1 MKPPT
6 GAGSPSFIERVTK
19 RRVIF
24 VRLCSSSLLPVGF
37 FLSFALIAKEAN
49 WPRHEIFSGS
59 HVNSATAHDYDKDG
73 DQEILF
79 SADSKVFLYLGPD
92 YKKKQVLAL
101 AGPKYAKLKGRCIHS
116 VLHDVDSDG
125 DLDFVG
131 SFVRGLFWLECPDK
145 NPTSSEWK
153 MHEITDEIFGVHCI
167 RSFDIDQDGK
177 NDLIANDFTD
187 DKGPYSRSVCWLKP
201 KLSKKKPNEWT
212 VIPLAKGTA
221 QGGSHYFDFGDVNGD
236 GRIDFAMGAK
246 GKPFENGNYF
256 AVYYSGKDITKPWRR
271 EMLPGAGEHLGATHA
286 APADVN
292 GDGKIDILATRGHGV
307 GVLWFEAPTWE
318 QHVIDD
324 SIHSTHSTDF
334 GDIDGDGDVDMS
346 TVGYES
352 KLAVWYE
359 NDGKG
364 NFTRHV
370 LSRDQMAYDTMITDL
385 DGDGDKD
392 ILVAGQRSQN
402 VVWFENPKY

>member
-1 MKPPT
+1 MT
-6 GAGSPSFIERVTK
+6 FRLL
-19 RRVIF
+19 F
-24 VRLCSSSLLPVGF
+24 VLSSQALLFFTLVGQ
-37 FLSFALIAKEAN
+37 EAN

-92 YKKKQVLAL
+92 YEKKKLLAH
-101 AGPKYAKLKGRCIHS
+101 AGPRYAKLKGRCIHS

-153 MHEITDEIFGVHCI
+153 MHQITDEIFGVHCI
-167 RSFDIDQDGK
+167 RSFDIDRDGK

-201 KLSKKKPNEWT
+201 KISKKKPIEWT
-212 VIPLAKGTA
+212 IIPLAKGTA

-236 GRIDFAMGAK
+236 GRMDFAMGAK

-307 GVLWFEAPTWE
+307 GVLWFEAPTWKP
-318 QHVIDD
+318 HVIDD
-324 SIHSTHSTDF
+324 TINSTHSTDF
-334 GDIDGDGDVDMS
+334 GDIDGDGDIDMS

-402 VVWFENPKY
+402 VVWFENPKR

>member
-1 MKPPT
+1 MP
-6 GAGSPSFIERVTK
+6 FRLL
-19 RRVIF
+19 F
-24 VRLCSSSLLPVGF
+24 VLSAKALLF
-37 FLSFALIAKEAN
+37 STLIAKDAN

-92 YKKKQVLAL
+92 YEKKQILAH
-101 AGPKYAKLKGRCIHS
+101 AGPQYAKLKGRCIHS
-116 VLHDVDSDG
+116 VLHDVDEDG

-131 SFVRGLFWLECPDK
+131 SFVRGLFWLECPNK
-145 NPTSSEWK
+145 KPTSSEWK

-187 DKGPYSRSVCWLKP
+187 AKGPYSRSVCWLKP
-201 KLSKKKPNEWT
+201 KLSKKKPIEWAI
-212 VIPLAKGTA
+212 IPLAKGTA

-307 GVLWFEAPTWE
+307 GVLWFEAPTWK

-334 GDIDGDGDVDMS
+334 GDIDGDGDIDMS

-364 NFTRHV
+364 NFTRHI

-402 VVWFENPKY
+402 VVWFENPKR

>member
-1 MKPPT
+1 MMLKH
-6 GAGSPSFIERVTK
+6 
-19 RRVIF
+19 
-24 VRLCSSSLLPVGF
+24 L
-37 FLSFALIAKEAN
+37 FALSAQVLLFFTLVAKDAN

-79 SADSKVFLYLGPD
+79 SADSQVFLYLGPD
-92 YKKKQVLAL
+92 YKKKEVLAH
-101 AGPKYAKLKGRCIHS
+101 AGPRYAKLKGRCIHS
-116 VLHDVDSDG
+116 VLHDVDQDG

-201 KLSKKKPNEWT
+201 KASKKKPIEWT
-212 VIPLAKGTA
+212 IIPLAKGTA

-256 AVYYSGKDITKPWRR
+256 AVYYSRKDITKPWRR

-307 GVLWFEAPTWE
+307 GVLWFEAPDWKP
-318 QHVIDD
+318 HMIDD
-324 SIHSTHSTDF
+324 SINSTHSTDY

-402 VVWFENPKY
+402 VVWFENPKR

>member
-1 MKPPT
+1 MR
-6 GAGSPSFIERVTK
+6 IN
-19 RRVIF
+19 F
-24 VRLCSSSLLPVGF
+24 V
-37 FLSFALIAKEAN
+37 FLFVLVAFASAKGAN
-49 WPRHEIFSGS
+49 WARHEIFSGS

-92 YKKKQVLAL
+92 YKKKQVLAH
-101 AGPKYAKLKGRCIHS
+101 AGPRYTKLKGRCIHS
-116 VLHDVDSDG
+116 VLHDVDQDG

-131 SFVRGLFWLECPDK
+131 SFVRGVFWLECPDK

-201 KLSKKKPNEWT
+201 KISKKKPIEWT
-212 VIPLAKGTA
+212 IIPLAKGTA

-236 GRIDFAMGAK
+236 GRMDFAMGAK

-256 AVYYSGKDITKPWRR
+256 ALYYSGKDITKPWRR

-307 GVLWFEAPTWE
+307 GVLWFEAPTWK
-318 QHVIDD
+318 QHMIDD

-334 GDIDGDGDVDMS
+334 GDIDGDGDIDMS

-402 VVWFENPKY
+402 VVWFENPKR

>member
-1 MKPPT
+1 MP
-6 GAGSPSFIERVTK
+6 FRLL
-19 RRVIF
+19 F
-24 VRLCSSSLLPVGF
+24 VLSAKVLLF
-37 FLSFALIAKEAN
+37 FTLVAKEAN
-49 WPRHEIFSGS
+49 WSRHEIFSGS

-92 YKKKQVLAL
+92 YKKKQILAH
-101 AGPKYAKLKGRCIHS
+101 AGPQYAKLKGRCIHS
-116 VLHDVDSDG
+116 VLHDVDEDG

-131 SFVRGLFWLECPDK
+131 SFVRGLFWLECPNK

-201 KLSKKKPNEWT
+201 KLSKKKPIEWAI
-212 VIPLAKGTA
+212 IPLAKGTA

-307 GVLWFEAPTWE
+307 GVLWFEAPTWK

-334 GDIDGDGDVDMS
+334 GDIDGDGDIDMS

-402 VVWFENPKY
+402 VVWFENPKR

>member
-1 MKPPT
+1 MTFKLL
-6 GAGSPSFIERVTK
+6 
-19 RRVIF
+19 F
-24 VRLCSSSLLPVGF
+24 VLSSQALLF
-37 FLSFALIAKEAN
+37 FTLVAKDAN

-73 DQEILF
+73 DQEILL

-92 YKKKQVLAL
+92 YEKKQLLAH
-101 AGPKYAKLKGRCIHS
+101 AGPQYAKLKGRCIHS

-131 SFVRGLFWLECPDK
+131 SFVRGVFWLECPNK

-187 DKGPYSRSVCWLKP
+187 DKGPYSQSVCWLKP
-201 KLSKKKPNEWT
+201 KFSKKKPIEWT
-212 VIPLAKGTA
+212 IIPLAKGTA
-221 QGGSHYFDFGDVNGD
+221 QGGSHYFDFGDLNGD
-236 GRIDFAMGAK
+236 DRIDFAMGAK

-292 GDGKIDILATRGHGV
+292 GDGKVDILATRGHGV
-307 GVLWFEAPTWE
+307 GVLWFEAPTWK
-318 QHVIDD
+318 QHMIDD
-324 SIHSTHSTDF
+324 SINSTHSTDF

-402 VVWFENPKY
+402 VVWFENPKR

>member
-1 MKPPT
+1 MT
-6 GAGSPSFIERVTK
+6 FRLL
-19 RRVIF
+19 F
-24 VRLCSSSLLPVGF
+24 VLSSQALLLFTLV
-37 FLSFALIAKEAN
+37 AKDAN

-92 YKKKQVLAL
+92 YEKKQLLAH
-101 AGPKYAKLKGRCIHS
+101 AGPQYAKLKGRCIHS

-131 SFVRGLFWLECPDK
+131 SFVRGVFWLECPNK

-201 KLSKKKPNEWT
+201 KISKKKPIEWT
-212 VIPLAKGTA
+212 IIPLAKGTA

-292 GDGKIDILATRGHGV
+292 GDGKVDILATRGHGV
-307 GVLWFEAPTWE
+307 GVLWFEAPTWK
-318 QHVIDD
+318 QHMIDD
-324 SIHSTHSTDF
+324 SINSTHSTDF

-402 VVWFENPKY
+402 VVWFENPKR

>member
-1 MKPPT
+1 MTFKLL
-6 GAGSPSFIERVTK
+6 
-19 RRVIF
+19 F
-24 VRLCSSSLLPVGF
+24 VFSSQVLLF
-37 FLSFALIAKEAN
+37 SALIAKEAN

-92 YKKKQVLAL
+92 YKKKQVLAH
-101 AGPKYAKLKGRCIHS
+101 AGPRYAKLKGRCIHS
-116 VLHDVDSDG
+116 VLHDVDQDG

-131 SFVRGLFWLECPDK
+131 SFVRGVFWLECPDK

-201 KLSKKKPNEWT
+201 KISKKKPIEWT
-212 VIPLAKGTA
+212 IIPLAKGTA

-236 GRIDFAMGAK
+236 GRMDFAMGAK

-307 GVLWFEAPTWE
+307 GVLWFEAPTWK
-318 QHVIDD
+318 QHMIDD

-334 GDIDGDGDVDMS
+334 GDIDGDGDIDMS

-402 VVWFENPKY
+402 VVWFENPKR

>member
-1 MKPPT
+1 MR
-6 GAGSPSFIERVTK
+6 IN
-19 RRVIF
+19 F
-24 VRLCSSSLLPVGF
+24 V
-37 FLSFALIAKEAN
+37 FLFVLVAFASAKDTD

-92 YKKKQVLAL
+92 YEKKQVLAH
-101 AGPKYAKLKGRCIHS
+101 AGPRYAKLKGRCIHS
-116 VLHDVDSDG
+116 VLHDVDQDG

-167 RSFDIDQDGK
+167 RSFDIDRDGK

-201 KLSKKKPNEWT
+201 KISKKKPIEWT
-212 VIPLAKGTA
+212 IIPLAKGTA

-236 GRIDFAMGAK
+236 GRMDFAMGAK

-307 GVLWFEAPTWE
+307 GVLWFEAPTWKP
-318 QHVIDD
+318 HVIDD
-324 SIHSTHSTDF
+324 SINSTHSTDF
-334 GDIDGDGDVDMS
+334 GDIDGDGDIDMS

-402 VVWFENPKY
+402 VVWFENPKR

>member
-1 MKPPT
+1 MTFKLL
-6 GAGSPSFIERVTK
+6 
-19 RRVIF
+19 F
-24 VRLCSSSLLPVGF
+24 VLSVGIISLVPAL
-37 FLSFALIAKEAN
+37 FAKDAN
-49 WPRHEIFSGS
+49 WARHEIFSGS

-92 YKKKQVLAL
+92 YKKKQVLAH
-101 AGPKYAKLKGRCIHS
+101 AGPRYAKLKGRCIHS
-116 VLHDVDSDG
+116 VLHDVDQDG

-177 NDLIANDFTD
+177 NELIANDFTD

-201 KLSKKKPNEWT
+201 KFSKKKPIEWT
-212 VIPLAKGTA
+212 IIPLAKGTA
-221 QGGSHYFDFGDVNGD
+221 QGGSHYFDFGDINGD

-271 EMLPGAGEHLGATHA
+271 EMLPDAGEHLGATHA

-307 GVLWFEAPTWE
+307 GVLWFEAPTWK
-318 QHVIDD
+318 QHMIDD

-334 GDIDGDGDVDMS
+334 GDIDGDGDIDMS

-402 VVWFENPKY
+402 VVWFENPKR

>member
-1 MKPPT
+1 MT
-6 GAGSPSFIERVTK
+6 FRLL
-19 RRVIF
+19 F
-24 VRLCSSSLLPVGF
+24 VLSAKVLLF
-37 FLSFALIAKEAN
+37 STLIAKEAN

-92 YKKKQVLAL
+92 YKKKQVLAH
-101 AGPKYAKLKGRCIHS
+101 AGPRYAKLKGRCIHS

-201 KLSKKKPNEWT
+201 KLSKKKPIEWT
-212 VIPLAKGTA
+212 IIPLAKGTA

-307 GVLWFEAPTWE
+307 GVLWFEAPTWK

-324 SIHSTHSTDF
+324 SINSTHSTDF

-402 VVWFENPKY
+402 VVWYENPKR

>member
-1 MKPPT
+1 MT
-6 GAGSPSFIERVTK
+6 FRLFLVLSAG
-19 RRVIF
+19 
-24 VRLCSSSLLPVGF
+24 LL
-37 FLSFALIAKEAN
+37 ALFPLLVAKDAN
-49 WPRHEIFSGS
+49 WVRHEIFSGS

-92 YKKKQVLAL
+92 YEKKQILAH

-116 VLHDVDSDG
+116 VLHDVDQDG

-131 SFVRGLFWLECPDK
+131 SFVRGLFWLECPNK

-201 KLSKKKPNEWT
+201 KFSKKKPIEWT
-212 VIPLAKGTA
+212 IIPLAKGTA

-236 GRIDFAMGAK
+236 GRTDFAMGAK

-307 GVLWFEAPTWE
+307 GVLWFEAPTWK
-318 QHVIDD
+318 QHMIDD

-402 VVWFENPKY
+402 VVWFENPKR

>member
-1 MKPPT
+1 MT
-6 GAGSPSFIERVTK
+6 LRLL
-19 RRVIF
+19 F
-24 VRLCSSSLLPVGF
+24 VLSAKVLLF
-37 FLSFALIAKEAN
+37 STLFAKEAN

-92 YKKKQVLAL
+92 YKKKQVLAH
-101 AGPKYAKLKGRCIHS
+101 AGPRYAKLKGRCIHS

-201 KLSKKKPNEWT
+201 KLSKKKPIEWT
-212 VIPLAKGTA
+212 IIPLAKGTA

-307 GVLWFEAPTWE
+307 GVLWFEAPTWK

-324 SIHSTHSTDF
+324 SINSTHSTDF

-402 VVWFENPKY
+402 VVWFENPKR

>member
-1 MKPPT
+1 MT
-6 GAGSPSFIERVTK
+6 FRLLFILSAKV
-19 RRVIF
+19 
-24 VRLCSSSLLPVGF
+24 LLF
-37 FLSFALIAKEAN
+37 STLFAKEAN

-92 YKKKQVLAL
+92 YEKKQILAH
-101 AGPKYAKLKGRCIHS
+101 AGPRYANLKGRCIHS

-131 SFVRGLFWLECPDK
+131 SFVRGLFWLECPNK

-201 KLSKKKPNEWT
+201 KLSKKKPIEWT
-212 VIPLAKGTA
+212 IIPLAKGTA

-307 GVLWFEAPTWE
+307 GVLWFEAPTWK

-364 NFTRHV
+364 TFPRHV

-402 VVWFENPKY
+402 VVWFENPKR

>member
-1 MKPPT
+1 MT
-6 GAGSPSFIERVTK
+6 FRLL
-19 RRVIF
+19 F
-24 VRLCSSSLLPVGF
+24 VLSLQALL
-37 FLSFALIAKEAN
+37 FLKLVAKDTD

-79 SADSKVFLYLGPD
+79 SVDSKVFLYLGPD
-92 YKKKQVLAL
+92 YEKKQILAHT
-101 AGPKYAKLKGRCIHS
+101 GPKYAKLKGRCIHS
-116 VLHDVDSDG
+116 VLHDVDQDG

-145 NPTSSEWK
+145 NPTASEWK
-153 MHEITDEIFGVHCI
+153 MHQITDEIFGVHCI
-167 RSFDIDQDGK
+167 RSFDIDRDGK
-177 NDLIANDFTD
+177 NELIANDFTD

-201 KLSKKKPNEWT
+201 KISKKKPIDWT
-212 VIPLAKGTA
+212 IIPLAKGTA

-236 GRIDFAMGAK
+236 GRMDFAMGAK

-307 GVLWFEAPTWE
+307 GVLWFEAPDWKP
-318 QHVIDD
+318 HMIDD
-324 SIHSTHSTDF
+324 TIDSTHSTDF

-385 DGDGDKD
+385 DGDGDQD

-402 VVWFENPKY
+402 VVWFENPKN

>member
-1 MKPPT
+1 MT
-6 GAGSPSFIERVTK
+6 FRLL
-19 RRVIF
+19 F
-24 VRLCSSSLLPVGF
+24 VLSSQVLLFLTLVG
-37 FLSFALIAKEAN
+37 KEAN

-92 YKKKQVLAL
+92 YEKKQLLAH
-101 AGPKYAKLKGRCIHS
+101 AGPRYAKLKGRCIHS

-153 MHEITDEIFGVHCI
+153 MHQITDEIFGVHCI
-167 RSFDIDQDGK
+167 RSFDIDRDGK

-201 KLSKKKPNEWT
+201 KLSKKKAIEWT
-212 VIPLAKGTA
+212 IIPLAKGTA

-271 EMLPGAGEHLGATHA
+271 EMLILTEVWVGEHL
-286 APADVN
+286 
-292 GDGKIDILATRGHGV
+292 
-307 GVLWFEAPTWE
+307 
-318 QHVIDD
+318 
-324 SIHSTHSTDF
+324 
-334 GDIDGDGDVDMS
+334 
-346 TVGYES
+346 
-352 KLAVWYE
+352 
-359 NDGKG
+359 
-364 NFTRHV
+364 
-370 LSRDQMAYDTMITDL
+370 
-385 DGDGDKD
+385 
-392 ILVAGQRSQN
+392 
-402 VVWFENPKY
+402 

>member
-1 MKPPT
+1 MT
-6 GAGSPSFIERVTK
+6 FRLFLVLSAG
-19 RRVIF
+19 
-24 VRLCSSSLLPVGF
+24 LL
-37 FLSFALIAKEAN
+37 ALFPLLVAKDAN

-92 YKKKQVLAL
+92 YKKKQILAH
-101 AGPKYAKLKGRCIHS
+101 AGPQYAKLKGRCIHS
-116 VLHDVDSDG
+116 VLHDVDEDG

-145 NPTSSEWK
+145 KPTSSEWK

-187 DKGPYSRSVCWLKP
+187 AKGPYSRSVCWLKP
-201 KLSKKKPNEWT
+201 KLSKKKPIEWT
-212 VIPLAKGTA
+212 IIPLAKGTA

-286 APADVN
+286 APAEVN

-307 GVLWFEAPTWE
+307 GVLWFEAPTWK
-318 QHVIDD
+318 QHMIDD

-364 NFTRHV
+364 NFTRHI

-402 VVWFENPKY
+402 VVWFENPKR

>member
-1 MKPPT
+1 MT
-6 GAGSPSFIERVTK
+6 LRLL
-19 RRVIF
+19 F
-24 VRLCSSSLLPVGF
+24 VLSAKVLLF
-37 FLSFALIAKEAN
+37 STLFAKEAN

-79 SADSKVFLYLGPD
+79 SADSKVFLYVGPD
-92 YKKKQVLAL
+92 YKKKQVLAH
-101 AGPKYAKLKGRCIHS
+101 AGPRYAKLKGRCIHS

-201 KLSKKKPNEWT
+201 KLSKKKPIEWT
-212 VIPLAKGTA
+212 IIPLAKGTA

-271 EMLPGAGEHLGATHA
+271 EILPGAGEHLGATHA

-307 GVLWFEAPTWE
+307 GVLWFEAPTWK

-402 VVWFENPKY
+402 VVWFENPKR

>member
-1 MKPPT
+1 MT
-6 GAGSPSFIERVTK
+6 FRLFLVLSAGLLGLF
-19 RRVIF
+19 
-24 VRLCSSSLLPVGF
+24 SLLV
-37 FLSFALIAKEAN
+37 AKEAN

-59 HVNSATAHDYDKDG
+59 HVNSATAHDYDNDG

-92 YKKKQVLAL
+92 YEKKQILAH
-101 AGPKYAKLKGRCIHS
+101 AGPQYAKLKGRCIHS

-131 SFVRGLFWLECPDK
+131 SFVRGLFWLECPNK

-201 KLSKKKPNEWT
+201 KLSKKKPIEWT
-212 VIPLAKGTA
+212 IIPLAKGTA
-221 QGGSHYFDFGDVNGD
+221 EGGSHYFDFGDVNGD

-256 AVYYSGKDITKPWRR
+256 AVYYSGRDITKPWRK
-271 EMLPGAGEHLGATHA
+271 ELLPGAGEHLGATHA

-307 GVLWFEAPTWE
+307 GVFWFEAPTWK

-324 SIHSTHSTDF
+324 SINSTHSTDF

-402 VVWFENPKY
+402 IVWFENPKR

>member
-1 MKPPT
+1 MP
-6 GAGSPSFIERVTK
+6 FRLL
-19 RRVIF
+19 F
-24 VRLCSSSLLPVGF
+24 VLSAKALLF
-37 FLSFALIAKEAN
+37 STLIAKDAN

-92 YKKKQVLAL
+92 YEKKQILAH
-101 AGPKYAKLKGRCIHS
+101 AGPQYAKLKGRCIHS
-116 VLHDVDSDG
+116 VLHDVDEDG

-131 SFVRGLFWLECPDK
+131 SFVRGLFWLECPNK
-145 NPTSSEWK
+145 KPTSSEWK

-187 DKGPYSRSVCWLKP
+187 AKGPYSRSVCWLKP
-201 KLSKKKPNEWT
+201 KLSKKKPIEWAI
-212 VIPLAKGTA
+212 IPLAKGTA
-221 QGGSHYFDFGDVNGD
+221 QGGSHYFDFGDINGD

-256 AVYYSGKDITKPWRR
+256 AVYYSGKDITQPWRR

-307 GVLWFEAPTWE
+307 GVLWFEAPDWKP
-318 QHVIDD
+318 HMIDD
-324 SIHSTHSTDF
+324 TIDSTHSTDF
-334 GDIDGDGDVDMS
+334 GDIDGDGDIDMS

-364 NFTRHV
+364 NFTRHI

-402 VVWFENPKY
+402 VVWFENPKR

>member
-1 MKPPT
+1 MP
-6 GAGSPSFIERVTK
+6 FRLL
-19 RRVIF
+19 F
-24 VRLCSSSLLPVGF
+24 VLSAKALLF
-37 FLSFALIAKEAN
+37 STLIAKDAN

-79 SADSKVFLYLGPD
+79 SADSKVFLYLGPH
-92 YKKKQVLAL
+92 YKKKQVLAH
-101 AGPKYAKLKGRCIHS
+101 AGPRYAKLKGRCIHS

-131 SFVRGLFWLECPDK
+131 SFVRGLFWLECPNK

-201 KLSKKKPNEWT
+201 KLSKKKPIEWT
-212 VIPLAKGTA
+212 IIPLAKGTA

-307 GVLWFEAPTWE
+307 GVLWFEAPTWK

-324 SIHSTHSTDF
+324 SINSTHSTDF

-402 VVWFENPKY
+402 VVWFENPKR

>member
-1 MKPPT
+1 MT
-6 GAGSPSFIERVTK
+6 FRLL
-19 RRVIF
+19 F
-24 VRLCSSSLLPVGF
+24 VLSLQALL
-37 FLSFALIAKEAN
+37 FLKLVAKDTD

-92 YKKKQVLAL
+92 YEKKHLLAH
-101 AGPKYAKLKGRCIHS
+101 AGPRYAKLKGRCIHS

-153 MHEITDEIFGVHCI
+153 MHQITDEIFGVHCI
-167 RSFDIDQDGK
+167 RSFDIDRDGK
-177 NDLIANDFTD
+177 NELIANDFTD

-201 KLSKKKPNEWT
+201 KISKKKPIDWT
-212 VIPLAKGTA
+212 IIPLAKGTA

-236 GRIDFAMGAK
+236 GRMDFAMGAK

-307 GVLWFEAPTWE
+307 GVLWFEAPDWKP
-318 QHVIDD
+318 HMIDD
-324 SIHSTHSTDF
+324 TIDSTHSTDF

-385 DGDGDKD
+385 DGDGDQD

-402 VVWFENPKY
+402 VVWFENPKN

>member
-1 MKPPT
+1 MT
-6 GAGSPSFIERVTK
+6 FRLL
-19 RRVIF
+19 F
-24 VRLCSSSLLPVGF
+24 VLSAKVLLF
-37 FLSFALIAKEAN
+37 STLIAKEAN

-92 YKKKQVLAL
+92 YKKKQVLAH
-101 AGPKYAKLKGRCIHS
+101 AGPRYAKLQGRCIHS
-116 VLHDVDSDG
+116 VWQDVDSDG
-125 DLDFVG
+125 DLDCGG

-187 DKGPYSRSVCWLKP
+187 AKGPYSRSVCWLKP
-201 KLSKKKPNEWT
+201 KLSKKKPIEWT
-212 VIPLAKGTA
+212 IIPLAKGTA

-307 GVLWFEAPTWE
+307 GVLWFEAPTWK

-324 SIHSTHSTDF
+324 SINSTHSTDF

-402 VVWFENPKY
+402 VVWFENPKR

>member
-1 MKPPT
+1 MT
-6 GAGSPSFIERVTK
+6 FRLL
-19 RRVIF
+19 F
-24 VRLCSSSLLPVGF
+24 VLSSQVLLFLTLVG
-37 FLSFALIAKEAN
+37 KEAN

-92 YKKKQVLAL
+92 YEKKQLLAH

-116 VLHDVDSDG
+116 VLHDVDQDG

-153 MHEITDEIFGVHCI
+153 MHQITDEIFGVHCI
-167 RSFDIDQDGK
+167 RSFDIDRDGK

-201 KLSKKKPNEWT
+201 KISKKKPIEWT
-212 VIPLAKGTA
+212 IIPLAKGTA

-286 APADVN
+286 SPADVN

-307 GVLWFEAPTWE
+307 GRPLVRSPGLET
-318 QHVIDD
+318 
-324 SIHSTHSTDF
+324 
-334 GDIDGDGDVDMS
+334 
-346 TVGYES
+346 
-352 KLAVWYE
+352 
-359 NDGKG
+359 
-364 NFTRHV
+364 
-370 LSRDQMAYDTMITDL
+370 AYD
-385 DGDGDKD
+385 
-392 ILVAGQRSQN
+392 
-402 VVWFENPKY
+402 